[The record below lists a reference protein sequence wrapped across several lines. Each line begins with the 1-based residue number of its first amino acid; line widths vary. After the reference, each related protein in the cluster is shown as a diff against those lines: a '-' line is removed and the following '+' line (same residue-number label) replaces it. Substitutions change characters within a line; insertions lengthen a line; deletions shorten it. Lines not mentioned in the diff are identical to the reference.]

1 LSSSNSSSNKKSST
15 VLLIDNDGFSNYTC
29 YFARGISKY
38 QNVIL
43 YGFSEESFHVTG
55 AAMQKGIKF
64 HCIKKRLPK
73 GYSAIKGIIRVFIL
87 FFILSSVL
95 IRTKYDIVHVQD
107 YLPTFFLFI
116 PLLKLRKKQICWTL
130 HDVEIFKFATGIN
143 GRLQEI
149 FLKLVSQPTLMTIYV
164 DKILVHAYSLK
175 EQLIAKKVDQKKI
188 YVIRHFDYNYLL
200 ENEVA
205 DEMMEFKDPKLG
217 EGYVLFFGN
226 IAPWKGIN
234 TLIDATKM
242 ALNKMDRKFILI
254 IAGESYE
261 GLKNIQYFD
270 NLKNEDKK
278 CVKIIERFI
287 TDSEI
292 PDLVGKSSFLV
303 LPYNNLF
310 RHSASGVIPLA
321 YTFRK
326 PVIVSNISS
335 LSEYIE
341 NGKTGLI
348 FDVENSKQLADCMI
362 ELIENNSKCVQMGKK
377 AHEKM
382 LNEMSLE
389 ICCKLVNSVYNTPD

>member
-1 LSSSNSSSNKKSST
+1 MSSSNVSSNKKSST

-43 YGFSEESFHVTG
+43 YGFSEESFHSTG
-55 AAMQKGIKF
+55 AAKENGIKF

-73 GYSAIKGIIRVFIL
+73 KYSAMNGIIRVFIL

-95 IRTKYDIVHVQD
+95 LRTKYDIVHIQD

-130 HDVEIFKFATGIN
+130 HDVEIFKFATGIS

-149 FLKLVSQPTLMTIYV
+149 FLRLVSQPDLMTSSV

-175 EQLIAKKVDQKKI
+175 EQLIEKKVDQRKI
-188 YVIRHFDYNYLL
+188 YVIRLFDYGYLL
-200 ENEVA
+200 ENESSHRFV
-205 DEMMEFKDPKLG
+205 ESKDLLPG
-217 EGYVLFFGN
+217 DGYVLFLGN
-226 IAPWKGIN
+226 IAPWKGIDI
-234 TLIDATKM
+234 LIDAAKITV
-242 ALNKMDRKFILI
+242 NKVGLEFTII

-261 GLKNIQYFD
+261 GLKKIQYFQ
-270 NLKNEDKK
+270 NLKNEDMKY
-278 CVKIIERFI
+278 VKIIDKFI
-287 TDSEI
+287 TDSEL
-292 PDLVGKSSFLV
+292 PNLVGKSSFLV

-310 RHSASGVIPLA
+310 QHSASGVIPLA
-321 YTFRK
+321 YTFGK
-326 PVIVSNISS
+326 PVIVPNISS
-335 LSEYIE
+335 LTEYVE

-348 FDVENSKQLADCMI
+348 FDVENSKQLADCMM
-362 ELIENNSKCVQMGKK
+362 ELIENRSKCVEMGKR

-382 LNEMSLE
+382 LNEMSLD
-389 ICCKLVNSVYNTPD
+389 ICCKLVNSVYSVPN

>member
-1 LSSSNSSSNKKSST
+1 MSSSNLSSNKKSST

-43 YGFSEESFHVTG
+43 YGFSEESFRITG
-55 AAMQKGIKF
+55 AANEKGIKF

-116 PLLKLRKKQICWTL
+116 PLLKIKRKQICWTL

-143 GRLQEI
+143 GRLQEV
-149 FLKLVSQPTLMTIYV
+149 FLKLVAQPTMMTNYV

-175 EQLIAKKVDQKKI
+175 EQLIAKKVDEKKI
-188 YVIRHFDYNYLL
+188 YVIRLFDYDYLL
-200 ENEVA
+200 ENKGA
-205 DEMMEFKDPKLG
+205 DEVMESKDPKFG
-217 EGYVLFFGN
+217 DGYVLFLGN

-234 TLIDATKM
+234 ILIDAVKI
-242 ALNKMDRKFILI
+242 ALNKTGRKFTLI
-254 IAGESYE
+254 IAGKSYE
-261 GLKNIQYFD
+261 GLRNVEFFE
-270 NLKNEDKK
+270 NLKNEDMK
-278 CVKIIERFI
+278 CLKIIDRFI

-292 PDLVGKSSFLV
+292 PNLVGKSSFLV

-310 RHSASGVIPLA
+310 RHSASGLIPLA
-321 YTFRK
+321 YTFGK
-326 PVIVSNISS
+326 PVVVSNISS
-335 LSEYIE
+335 LSEYVE
-341 NGKTGLI
+341 KGKTGLI
-348 FDVENSKQLADCMI
+348 FEVENSKQLADCMI
-362 ELIENNSKCVQMGKK
+362 ELIENNSKCVEMGKR

-382 LNEMSLE
+382 LNEMSLD
-389 ICCKLVNSVYNTPD
+389 ICCKFINSVYNTPD

>member
-55 AAMQKGIKF
+55 AAKQNGIKF

-149 FLKLVSQPTLMTIYV
+149 FLKLVSQPTLMTSYV

-205 DEMMEFKDPKLG
+205 DEIMEFKDAKLG
-217 EGYVLFFGN
+217 EGYVLFLGN

-278 CVKIIERFI
+278 CVKIIDRFI

-321 YTFRK
+321 YTFGK

-335 LSEYIE
+335 LSEYVE

-362 ELIENNSKCVQMGKK
+362 ELIENNFKCVQMGKN
-377 AHEKM
+377 AREKI